1 MIQNPTNG
9 PNNTPD
15 HTPMM
20 QQYLRI
26 KAQHPDVLL
35 FYRMGDFYEMFYDDA
50 RRAAQLLDIALT
62 QRGASAGAPIPMAG
76 VPAVTLDAYLAKLVR
91 KGESVAICEQRGE
104 PGKTKGPMEREVVR
118 IVTPGTLT
126 DEALLEERRDNL
138 LASVYGAGGRFGLA
152 WLDLSAGRFSVM
164 ELGGIPALEAEI
176 ERLRPAELLA
186 PDGAQPD
193 LSPSSALKERPWRL
207 RAPWH
212 FDTESATRALTEQF
226 RTRDLAGFGCADKPL
241 GIAAAGALLAYVR
254 ETQKSALPH
263 LLSITTEER
272 DAALIMDPATRRNL
286 ELDESLAG
294 KPELTLAG
302 VFDRTATAMG
312 GRMLRRWLH
321 RPLRDRDTL
330 RARYQAVATLMD
342 SAQHATVAEPL
353 KAIGDLE
360 RIIARIALRSA
371 RPRDLTQ
378 LRAALAVLPQ
388 LHQSLGAT
396 PSPLLQRLIAE
407 LAYHNDNHRADHAL
421 LTKAIVDSPPHY
433 LRDGGVI
440 AAGYDAELDEL
451 RQLGSNTE
459 QFLLELE
466 QKERERSGLS
476 SLKLGFNRVQGFFIE
491 VSRSQADKVPP
502 DYLRRQTVKSAER
515 FITPELKSFE
525 DKVLGARDRALA
537 REKALYETLLDHLTA
552 RLPALQSTTAAIAE
566 IDVLAC
572 FAERAAALD
581 CAQPELTDEPML
593 SIEGGRHP
601 VVERAGREPFV
612 PNDLRFD
619 DSRRMLIIT
628 GPNMGG
634 KSTYMRQ
641 TALIVIL
648 AHIGCYV
655 PARRVVLGPMDRIF
669 TRIGASDDLAGGRST
684 FMLEMTETANILN
697 NATAQ
702 SLVLMDEVGR
712 GTSTFDGLSLAW
724 ACAAF
729 IANKIRAF
737 TLFATHYFELTSL
750 ASEAPGVVNVHVEA
764 VEHGDTLVFL
774 HSVKEGPANQSYG
787 LQVAALAGIPK
798 SVTTQARRYLNE
810 LERERDALRTS
821 TSPQGE
827 LPLFSPAPRPA
838 PPQSASHQSAALE
851 ALRALD
857 PNSLS
862 PREALDLLFRLQQLD
877 RGA

>member
-1 MIQNPTNG
+1 MIQS
-9 PNNTPD
+9 PNNDLKSTPD

-50 RRAAQLLDIALT
+50 RRAAELLDIALT

-76 VPAVTLDAYLAKLVR
+76 VPAVTLDGYLAKLVR
-91 KGESVAICEQRGE
+91 KGQSVAICEQRGE

-138 LASVYGAGGRFGLA
+138 LASVYGSGGRFGLA
-152 WLDLSAGRFSVM
+152 WLDLSAGRFSLM
-164 ELGGIPALEAEI
+164 ELAGIAALEAEI

-186 PDGAQPD
+186 PDGAQPT
-193 LSPSSALKERPWRL
+193 LTPSSALKERPWRL
-207 RAPWH
+207 RPPWH
-212 FDTESATRALTEQF
+212 FDTESATRALAEQF
-226 RTRDLAGFGCADKPL
+226 HTRDLAGFGCADKPL

-263 LLSITTEER
+263 LLSITSEER

-302 VFDRTATAMG
+302 VFDRTSTAMG

-321 RPLRDRDTL
+321 RPLRDRETL

-342 SAQHATVAEPL
+342 SAQHATVAESL

-388 LHQSLGAT
+388 LHQSLGDA

-421 LTKAIVDSPPHY
+421 LAKAIVDSPPHY

-451 RQLGSNTE
+451 RLLGSNTE

-466 QKERERSGLS
+466 QRERERSGLS

-491 VSRSQADKVPP
+491 VNRSQADKVPAE
-502 DYLRRQTVKSAER
+502 YLRRQTVKSAER

-525 DKVLGARDRALA
+525 DKVLGARERAQA
-537 REKALYETLLDHLTA
+537 RERTLYEALLDQLSGN
-552 RLPALQSTTAAIAE
+552 LPALQASATAIAE
-566 IDVLAC
+566 VDV
-572 FAERAAALD
+572 
-581 CAQPELTDEPML
+581 
-593 SIEGGRHP
+593 
-601 VVERAGREPFV
+601 
-612 PNDLRFD
+612 
-619 DSRRMLIIT
+619 
-628 GPNMGG
+628 
-634 KSTYMRQ
+634 
-641 TALIVIL
+641 
-648 AHIGCYV
+648 
-655 PARRVVLGPMDRIF
+655 
-669 TRIGASDDLAGGRST
+669 
-684 FMLEMTETANILN
+684 
-697 NATAQ
+697 
-702 SLVLMDEVGR
+702 
-712 GTSTFDGLSLAW
+712 
-724 ACAAF
+724 
-729 IANKIRAF
+729 
-737 TLFATHYFELTSL
+737 
-750 ASEAPGVVNVHVEA
+750 
-764 VEHGDTLVFL
+764 
-774 HSVKEGPANQSYG
+774 
-787 LQVAALAGIPK
+787 
-798 SVTTQARRYLNE
+798 
-810 LERERDALRTS
+810 
-821 TSPQGE
+821 
-827 LPLFSPAPRPA
+827 
-838 PPQSASHQSAALE
+838 
-851 ALRALD
+851 
-857 PNSLS
+857 
-862 PREALDLLFRLQQLD
+862 
-877 RGA
+877 